1 MKIKEL
7 YLKYKKQDKLFKL
20 TTIISLTFN
29 LLIGISKWIIAIFNG
44 VVFFLSGV
52 INILMG
58 LAKLLCYTG
67 LLTNEDNYKKRN
79 LLVSILVFASGL
91 EYFIYMLNVYIGNF
105 TLNSYNSYIAILIA
119 FTSFIE
125 IGLAIYG
132 LFKVKGKGHSY
143 RNLKLI
149 NFVLGVEAMVLTEN
163 AILSFTSKET
173 YVESSSLFGFIVGLF
188 VMVLSIFMLL
198 SPYITI
204 ADQEKND
211 FVLLDESKNK
221 IISKEGELLLKHS
234 YIYGDYVY
242 KYRYIDEKEVEGE
255 IIKKEGF
262 FKKTNIFIKIILIVL
277 SEILIFI
284 WLIGRFIYFLRCS
297 FLIKELDKVMEDDG
311 FKKIK
316 E

>member
-29 LLIGISKWIIAIFNG
+29 LLIGISKWILAIFNG

-58 LAKLLCYTG
+58 AAKLLCYTG

-79 LLVSILVFASGL
+79 LIISILVFASGL
-91 EYFIYMLNVYIGNF
+91 EYFIYMFNVYIGNF
-105 TLNSYNSYIAILIA
+105 TLTSYNSYIAILIA
-119 FTSFIE
+119 LISFIE

-188 VMVLSIFMLL
+188 VMILSIFMLL

-221 IISKEGELLLKHS
+221 IISKEGEVLLKHS

-255 IIKKEGF
+255 IIRKEGF
-262 FKKTNIFIKIILIVL
+262 FKKANIFIKIKLIIL
-277 SEILIFI
+277 SEILIFV
-284 WLIGRFIYFLRCS
+284 WLIGRFIYFLRCA
-297 FLIKELDKVMEDDG
+297 FLIKELEKVMRENG
-311 FKKIK
+311 FQKH
-316 E
+316 